1 MKLNLL
7 ILPFTF
13 LTSLVSASVIGIDFG
28 TDWFKVSIVKPGVP
42 LDIVLNRE
50 SKRKT
55 NTIVTLRD
63 QIRYFG
69 SDSIAIVYLHTHV

>member
-1 MKLNLL
+1 MRLL
-7 ILPFTF
+7 ALLPFV
-13 LTSLVSASVIGIDFG
+13 SLIQASVIGIDFG

-55 NTIVTLRD
+55 NAIITLRD
-63 QIRYFG
+63 HIRYFG
-69 SDSIAIVYLHTHV
+69 SDSVAIVSISTIIY